1 MNNKLFTRKKKNKKN
16 IIGGSNKSKK
26 RTSTK
31 LKFIKSKSIKSK
43 SIKNKSIK
51 NKSIKNKLTK
61 NKSTKNKTN
70 NFKKLNCS
78 PTNEHSIN
86 ELTCYDNDDLLK
98 LKNVWN
104 ARHPDEQ
111 MTTNNPTEIWK
122 QLKNYYSNICNKE
135 SCWVRQMVTNS
146 KLKKDLLNS
155 FAPKS
160 PDEWKKNPN
169 EWLSSLDIIHVMNQ
183 YEKKYKNFDFI
194 GPSPIDYDTH
204 MLNGECVWEEL
215 CHFNL
220 SNHLKKGYDKIG
232 VIFNTDP
239 HDKGGEHWISLFID
253 VKKKIIFFFD
263 SVGDAIPDRIKKF
276 VDDVIEQGKEMRKP
290 IIFNFDQ
297 NHPVE
302 HQKGNT
308 ECGMYSLYFIIHM
321 LENKISSN
329 YLKTHKLDDKYVEK
343 FRKIYFNDDI

>member
-1 MNNKLFTRKKKNKKN
+1 MNNKFTRKKNKKKNLRKNYFFSKKNKKN
-16 IIGGSNKSKK
+16 IIRGNFILNGGTTRS
-26 RTSTK
+26 
-31 LKFIKSKSIKSK
+31 
-43 SIKNKSIK
+43 
-51 NKSIKNKLTK
+51 
-61 NKSTKNKTN
+61 NKTN
-70 NFKKLNCS
+70 RTTKKNTKNTKKTIKSFKKLNCS
-78 PTNEHSIN
+78 PTNDKSIN
-86 ELTCYDNDDLLK
+86 EFTCYDKDDLIK
-98 LKNVWN
+98 LKNIWN
-104 ARHPDEQ
+104 ARHTDKPME
-111 MTTNNPTEIWK
+111 TNDPKEIWNK
-122 QLKNYYSNICNKE
+122 LKNYYANICNKE
-135 SCWVRQMVTNS
+135 TCWIRQMVTNE

-169 EWLSSLDIIHVMNQ
+169 EWLSSLDIIQVMNQ

-220 SNHLKKGYDKIG
+220 SKHLSKGYNKIG

-239 HDKGGEHWISLFID
+239 HNKGGEHWISLFIN
-253 VKKKIIFFFD
+253 VKNKIIFFFD
-263 SVGDAIPDRIKKF
+263 SVGDPIPNRIKKF
-276 VDDVIEQGKEMRKP
+276 VDNVIEQGKKLKKP
-290 IIFNFDQ
+290 INFEFDQ

-343 FRKIYFNDDI
+343 FRKIYFNEDI

>member
-1 MNNKLFTRKKKNKKN
+1 MNNILFTIKNKKKN
-16 IIGGSNKSKK
+16 S
-26 RTSTK
+26 R
-31 LKFIKSKSIKSK
+31 
-43 SIKNKSIK
+43 KNKKISRK
-51 NKSIKNKLTK
+51 NKNLKNRGKTLSNGGKTLSNRRKTLSKNK
-61 NKSTKNKTN
+61 NKK
-70 NFKKLNCS
+70 FKKLNCS
-78 PTNEHSIN
+78 PTNKNSIN
-86 ELTCYDNDDLLK
+86 NFTCYDNDDLLK
-98 LKNVWN
+98 LKNIWN
-104 ARHPDEQ
+104 ARHPDKP
-111 MTTNNPTEIWK
+111 MNTNNPKEIWS
-122 QLKNYYSNICNKE
+122 QLKNYYSTICNKE
-135 SCWVRQMVTNS
+135 SCWVRQMVENS

-169 EWLSSLDIIHVMNQ
+169 EWLSSLDIIEVMNQ
-183 YEKKYKNFDFI
+183 YEKKYKNFDFM

-204 MLNGECVWEEL
+204 MLNGNCVWEEL

-220 SNHLKKGYDKIG
+220 SNHLKKGYNKIG

-239 HDKGGEHWISLFID
+239 HNKGGEHWISLFID

-263 SVGDAIPDRIKKF
+263 SVGDPIPEQIKKL
-276 VDDVIEQGKEMRKP
+276 VDKVTEQGNQLKSP
-290 IIFNFDQ
+290 INFKFDQ

-302 HQKGNT
+302 HQKGNS

-329 YLKTHKLDDKYVEK
+329 YLKTHRLDDKYVEK

>member
-1 MNNKLFTRKKKNKKN
+1 MDNKLLTRKKNKKN
-16 IIGGSNKSKK
+16 LRKKYIFSRKNKNKNHKNYKNYKNYKNAKIKFGGSIR
-26 RTSTK
+26 RTKMK
-31 LKFIKSKSIKSK
+31 L
-43 SIKNKSIK
+43 
-51 NKSIKNKLTK
+51 
-61 NKSTKNKTN
+61 NKTKSN
-70 NFKKLNCS
+70 AKFKKLNCS

-86 ELTCYDNDDLLK
+86 ELTCYDDKDLIK
-98 LKNVWN
+98 LKNIWN
-104 ARHPDEQ
+104 ARHPDKP
-111 MTTNNPTEIWK
+111 MNTNEPREIWF

-135 SCWVRQMVTNS
+135 SCWVRKMVTNS
-146 KLKKDLLNS
+146 KLKKDLLSS

-169 EWLSSLDIIHVMNQ
+169 EWLSSIDIIQVMNQ

-204 MLNGECVWEEL
+204 VLNGKCVWEEL
-215 CHFNL
+215 CNFNL
-220 SNHLKKGYDKIG
+220 AKHLKNGYDKIG

-263 SVGDAIPDRIKKF
+263 SVGDAIPERIKTF
-276 VDDVIEQGKEMRKP
+276 VDNVINQGSELKNP
-290 IIFNFDQ
+290 IIFTFDQ
-297 NHPVE
+297 NSPVE

-321 LENKISSN
+321 LENKITSN
-329 YLKTHKLDDKYVEK
+329 YLKTHKLNDKYVEK
-343 FRKIYFNDDI
+343 FRKIYFNEDM